1 MVAKRGRPKLSGD
14 ALAFRQEVARQLRT
28 AMTANNLTVTAAAV
42 ALGVSRQAF
51 HQYLGA
57 TATPHPETIARAMD
71 IWGIEPTYKG
81 EKISRGALGTR
92 VAPTSTPTQLD
103 MLGLLDVPQKFENS
117 NVLVTLKSSQNSTL
131 QVTIKM
137 KKAGGAGTRDLQQ
150 ASKVG

>member
-1 MVAKRGRPKLSGD
+1 
-14 ALAFRQEVARQLRT
+14 
-28 AMTANNLTVTAAAV
+28 
-42 ALGVSRQAF
+42 
-51 HQYLGA
+51 
-57 TATPHPETIARAMD
+57 
-71 IWGIEPTYKG
+71 
-81 EKISRGALGTR
+81 